1 MTAPAHPA
9 PRAPDAVPAGP
20 PAGPPTGLPSGLPTG
35 LRARRGTAPVDW
47 AVAARVAARL
57 VRPGPAAGRA
67 AITDLVGDL
76 RRAADAA
83 VGHVASVTGL
93 VPAQPG
99 PVSRVLVVD
108 RPGWARANTEMLDA
122 LTADLPLAP
131 GERPPSRAARL
142 TGAVQVG
149 GVLAALSG
157 RVLGQFDPFTARPE
171 TPDRPPVPGRLLLV
185 APNVL
190 EVERALRVDP
200 ADFRLWVA
208 LHEQTHALQFA
219 AAPWLAEHLRRR
231 MASVV
236 AGMVHDAHADQDGA
250 DGADVADVAHD
261 RDGSRRSLV
270 SGMVRVAR
278 GTEGGGLTAL
288 LPPDARRVV
297 DEVGAVMALLEG
309 HADVAMDAV
318 GRSVVPSVRQIRTRF
333 DRRRAASHGVTALVL
348 RRVLGLD
355 LKLAQ
360 YRDGARF
367 VRRVRRA
374 VGTDGLNAVWSGP
387 DHLPSAREIA
397 EPRRWVRRVHG

>member
-1 MTAPAHPA
+1 VAPAAPA
-9 PRAPDAVPAGP
+9 TGP
-20 PAGPPTGLPSGLPTG
+20 
-35 LRARRGTAPVDW
+35 APVDW
-47 AVAARVAARL
+47 AVAARVAGRL
-57 VRPGPAAGRA
+57 VRSGPAVGRA
-67 AITDLVGDL
+67 ELVDLVGDL
-76 RRAADAA
+76 RRAAQDA
-83 VGHVASVTGL
+83 VGHVVAVTEM
-93 VPAQPG
+93 VPAVDADG

-108 RPGWARANTEMLDA
+108 RADWARANTEMLA
-122 LTADLPLAP
+122 SLTADLPV
-131 GERPPSRAARL
+131 GTDERRPSRTTRL
-142 TGAVQVG
+142 AGGVQVG

-157 RVLGQFDPFTARPE
+157 RVLGQFDPFSPARP
-171 TPDRPPVPGRLLLV
+171 PSAAGGPARGRLLLV

-190 EVERALRVDP
+190 HVERALRVDP
-200 ADFRLWVA
+200 GDFRLWVA

-219 AAPWLAEHLRRR
+219 AAPWLAEHLRAR

-236 AGMVHDAHADQDGA
+236 AGLTDDGGDGA
-250 DGADVADVAHD
+250 DA
-261 RDGSRRSLV
+261 DGSGRSLLA
-270 SGMVRVAR
+270 GAVRVAR
-278 GTEGGGLTAL
+278 GTDSGVTAL

-333 DRRRAASHGVTALVL
+333 EKRRSGSRGVTALVL

-374 VGTDGLNAVWSGP
+374 VGTEGLNAVWTGP
-387 DHLPSAREIA
+387 GNLPSAHEIA
-397 EPRRWVRRVHG
+397 DPRGWVRRVHG